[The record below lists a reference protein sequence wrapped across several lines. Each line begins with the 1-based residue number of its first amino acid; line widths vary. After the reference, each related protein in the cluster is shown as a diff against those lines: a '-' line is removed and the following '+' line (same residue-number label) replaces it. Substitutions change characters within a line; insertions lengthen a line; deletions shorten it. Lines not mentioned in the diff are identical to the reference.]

1 VVDVTYHCPYCGA
14 VTTLERRAR
23 LADKSVTA
31 EPLEGWEYAAT
42 TDAFEAADGVEL
54 VCLGD
59 GGDDAGPAEGGDG
72 GPAERGNDTVPA
84 ERGDGGPAEGGD
96 GGPDPAADGCG
107 RTYYLSFV
115 KYADGEE
122 LDPSGEWLEDDPSFG
137 FLR

>member
-1 VVDVTYHCPYCGA
+1 MVEVTYHCPHCGA

-31 EPLEGWEYAAT
+31 EPLDGWEYAAT
-42 TDAFEAADGVEL
+42 TEAFEEADGVEL

-59 GGDDAGPAEGGDG
+59 ADAPERPAPGGDSDD
-72 GPAERGNDTVPA
+72 
-84 ERGDGGPAEGGD
+84 
-96 GGPDPAADGCG
+96 GPDATADGCG

-122 LDPSGEWLEDDPSFG
+122 LDPSGEWLEDDPNFE